1 MTPGERTRSC
11 GSGTGLLN
19 GGVYIIGQII
29 EAIGLVLFLIVAF
42 PFIVLLTIFC

>member
-1 MTPGERTRSC
+1 MR
-11 GSGTGLLN
+11 GSDPEARGQGQIK

-42 PFIVLLTIFC
+42 PFIVMLTIFA